1 VTDNEDLAI
10 DVLLIEDD
18 EQFLDMYRMRLERD
32 GYRVHTATDGEQG
45 LKLAG
50 ELQPGIVFLD
60 IRLPKMDGFE
70 VLRRLRADETTAG
83 VPVVILT
90 NYGEQ
95 EMVDRGLK
103 LGALEFLVKAHT
115 TPVELSEGIEAWLK
129 E

>member
-1 VTDNEDLAI
+1 MDGEDLAI

-18 EQFLDMYRMRLERD
+18 TEFLDMYRMRLERD
-32 GYRVHTATDGEQG
+32 GYRVHTASDGEQG
-45 LKLAG
+45 LNLAAR
-50 ELQPGIVFLD
+50 LQPDIVFLD

-70 VLRRLRADETTAG
+70 VLRRLREDEATAG
-83 VPVVILT
+83 LPVVILS

-95 EMVDRGLK
+95 EMVDRGLR

-115 TPVELSEGIEAWLK
+115 TPVELSEGIEEWLK

>member
-1 VTDNEDLAI
+1 MTDEDQAI

-18 EQFLDMYRMRLERD
+18 QQFLDMYRMRLERD

-45 LKLAG
+45 LAMAASVR
-50 ELQPGIVFLD
+50 PDIVFLD
-60 IRLPKMDGFE
+60 VRLPTVDGFE
-70 VLRRLRADETTAG
+70 VLHRLRADQATAG
-83 VPVVILT
+83 VPVVILS
-90 NYGEQ
+90 NYDEK

-115 TPVELSEGIEAWLK
+115 TPVDLSEGIEEWLK